1 MASRTIGR
9 LKELRKVKYGSSD
22 MYVTELC
29 AGSMTWGSFNGE
41 KQEAFDQLDC
51 LVCKHGC
58 NFIDTAEMY
67 PVAFNY
73 GKTTEAW
80 IGEWL
85 EARVA
90 SGAVKREDLYVATKC
105 NPNGT
110 GGTVGPPWEKHAFDA
125 ARLRASCEASLDRLR
140 CGAIDLY
147 MLHFPSRLG
156 GAAFGWGSWRERDR
170 YAAAQTSSGSP
181 EEFEAQV
188 LAVKELLDAGLIKH
202 WGLSNETAYGITLF
216 CTTADRLGVPRPVS
230 CQNDFSFNNRVY
242 EGDVAEAAHHFGVV
256 GMPYGALCG
265 GALTGKYIRKKYEGD
280 RPMALAR
287 HAARPKFQPR
297 YLGPVGLDAVKEYV
311 SLAEE
316 WGLTPL
322 ELALAWCRD
331 RSYNAVVVTGTTTV
345 GQCEETAEAFKLEPL
360 PAELNDAIDAIHE
373 KYRSPNVA
381 LASKD
386 LVLEAPWRAKENCV
400 MS

>member
-1 MASRTIGR
+1 M
-9 LKELRKVKYGSSD
+9 
-22 MYVTELC
+22 
-29 AGSMTWGSFNGE
+29 
-41 KQEAFDQLDC
+41 
-51 LVCKHGC
+51 
-58 NFIDTAEMY
+58 
-67 PVAFNY
+67 
-73 GKTTEAW
+73 
-80 IGEWL
+80 
-85 EARVA
+85 
-90 SGAVKREDLYVATKC
+90 
-105 NPNGT
+105 
-110 GGTVGPPWEKHAFDA
+110 
-125 ARLRASCEASLDRLR
+125 
-140 CGAIDLY
+140 
-147 MLHFPSRLG
+147 
-156 GAAFGWGSWRERDR
+156 
-170 YAAAQTSSGSP
+170 
-181 EEFEAQV
+181 

-216 CTTADRLGVPRPVS
+216 STTADRLGVPRPVS